1 MRKSVLVIDDD
12 HDDLIL
18 FREALSQIN
27 PSHECFTFSNG
38 PDALEHLKQQI
49 IKPHFIFLDLNM
61 PGMRGTEC
69 LREIKKTP
77 FLSQIPVIIWSTS
90 TSLRD
95 LEAVYQFGAS
105 IYVSKP
111 RKFGDLVKKI
121 KKIIEA

>member
-1 MRKSVLVIDDD
+1 MKKSVLVIDDD
-12 HDDLIL
+12 DDDLLL

-38 PDALEHLKQQI
+38 SDALQKLKEQL

-77 FLSQIPVIIWSTS
+77 FLSEIPVIIWSTS

-95 LEAVYQFGAS
+95 IEAVYQFGAS
-105 IYVSKP
+105 MYVPKP
-111 RKFGDLVKKI
+111 RKFDDLVKKI
-121 KKIIEA
+121 KQIIV